1 MERMNNNQLSLE
13 AKKSLQQIKELD
25 HINKKIAFYAER
37 GSDWNHYS
45 NIINELI
52 NVHNIDVYYIT
63 SDHTDSILTK
73 RTKNI
78 YPYYMG
84 YDEIRT
90 EFLQTL
96 QFKVFVTTMPDL
108 GKFNFTRSPY
118 DVHYVY
124 IFSTLISAHMGY
136 MHDAFDY
143 YDSILCLGPHQLD
156 EIKASEQYYGLKQK
170 TIIECGYGHL
180 ENILD
185 ALKQKPKTLPAQK
198 EHMRVVVAPTY
209 GQHSLLEID
218 NGELCCNLLD
228 ILAKANIAVTLRPHW
243 MTVNNNPSLISK
255 ITERQKKYKT
265 FNIEKNL
272 SSISSLIDSDVLIS
286 DLSGVALEYAFGF
299 LKPVVYIDVPIRVR
313 NADFN
318 AINLP
323 AFEVEMRS
331 KTGNIVSPKKL
342 TDIPNI
348 IKNLSNDDSFR
359 KSCATL
365 RKKSVFN
372 IGTSGSVGANYLF
385 NLIQRDDISPQKKNL
400 VKPTTL
406 LSANQA
412 SITYP
417 NGVIGMQA
425 SDFEIHSGEITVL
438 IGPSGAG
445 KSTMLRA
452 LNGLVPLSTGSIS
465 TKDHGRLSNNKS
477 WRSHQKQTAM
487 IFQQHQLIERQS
499 ALHNVLLGRIPHN
512 SNFQCFIP
520 WSNKDKL
527 IALKALDRVGLL
539 SKSLERVSNL
549 SGGEMQRV
557 GIARALTQEPTVIL
571 ADEPVAS
578 LDPAISV
585 KILSLLNDIC
595 IEKSITAIV
604 SLHQVDLAKKFA
616 NRLLGISG
624 GKIIFDGKAEDLTF
638 EILRDLYGESYRD
651 HSEPQVVKED
661 IILG

>member
-1 MERMNNNQLSLE
+1 MMNNNELSLE
-13 AKKSLQQIKELD
+13 AEKSLQQIKELD

-45 NIINELI
+45 NIINDLI
-52 NVHNIDVYYIT
+52 NIHNIDIYYIT

-73 RTKNI
+73 STKNI
-78 YPYYMG
+78 YPYYIG
-84 YDEIRT
+84 YDEVRT

-96 QFKVFVTTMPDL
+96 RFKIFVTTMPDL

-124 IFSTLISAHMGY
+124 VFSTLISTHMGY
-136 MHDAFDY
+136 IQDAFDY
-143 YDSILCLGPHQLD
+143 YDSILCLGPHQIN

-180 ENILD
+180 DNILD
-185 ALKQKPKTLPAQK
+185 TLKQEPKTLQAQK
-198 EHMRVVVAPTY
+198 EDISVVIAPTY

-243 MTVNNNPSLISK
+243 MSINNNPSLISK
-255 ITERQKKYKT
+255 ITERQKKYKA
-265 FNIEKNL
+265 FNIEKDL

-299 LKPVVYIDVPIRVR
+299 LKPVVYIDIPIRVR

-318 AINLP
+318 AIKLP
-323 AFEVEMRS
+323 AFEVEMQS
-331 KTGNIVSPKKL
+331 KTGKVVSPEKL

-348 IKNLSNDDSFR
+348 IHKLNKDDTFR
-359 KSCATL
+359 NNCVEL

-372 IGTSGSVGANYLF
+372 IGISGSVGANYLF
-385 NLIQRDDISPQKKNL
+385 DLIQRDDIVPQKQNL
-400 VKPTTL
+400 VKPITL
-406 LSANQA
+406 LSAKQA
-412 SITYP
+412 SVTYP

-425 SDFEIHSGEITVL
+425 SDFEIHSGELTVL

-445 KSTMLRA
+445 KSTMLRT

-465 TKDHGRLSNNKS
+465 TNEHGHLSDKES
-477 WRSHQKQTAM
+477 WRSHQRRTAM
-487 IFQQHQLIERQS
+487 IFQQHQLIGRQS
-499 ALHNVLLGRIPHN
+499 ALHNVLLGRVPHHGN
-512 SNFQCFIP
+512 LQCLMP
-520 WSNKDKL
+520 WSKNDKL
-527 IALKALDRVGLL
+527 IALEALDRVGLL
-539 SKSLERVSNL
+539 GKSLERVSNL

-585 KILSLLNDIC
+585 KILSLLDDIC

-616 NRLLGISG
+616 NRLLGISC
-624 GKIIFDGKAEDLTF
+624 GKIIFDGKAENLTF
-638 EILRDLYGESYRD
+638 EILRDLYGENYRD
-651 HSEPQVVKED
+651 HSEIQVVNENFM
-661 IILG
+661 

>member
-1 MERMNNNQLSLE
+1 MNNHQLSLE
-13 AKKSLQQIKELD
+13 AEKSLQQIKTLD
-25 HINKKIAFYAER
+25 QIDKKIAFYAER

-52 NVHNIDVYYIT
+52 NIHNIEVYYIT
-63 SDHTDSILTK
+63 SDHTDSILTNK
-73 RTKNI
+73 DKNI
-78 YPYYMG
+78 FPYYIG
-84 YDEIRT
+84 YDKART
-90 EFLQTL
+90 VFFQTL
-96 QFKVFVTTMPDL
+96 QFKVFVTTTPDL

-118 DVHYVY
+118 DVHYAYV
-124 IFSTLISAHMGY
+124 FSTLISAHMGY

-143 YDSILCLGPHQLD
+143 YDSILCLGPHQHNEL
-156 EIKASEQYYGLKQK
+156 KAIEQHYGLKQK
-170 TIIECGYGHL
+170 EIIECGYGHL

-185 ALKQKPKTLPAQK
+185 AFEQEPKNLKTKKRDM
-198 EHMRVVVAPTY
+198 HVVIAPTY

-218 NGELCCNLLD
+218 NGEFCCNLLN
-228 ILAKANIAVTLRPHW
+228 ILAEANIAVTLRPHW
-243 MTVNNNPSLISK
+243 MTINNNPSLISK
-255 ITERQKKYKT
+255 ITERQKRYKT
-265 FNIEKNL
+265 FNIEKDL

-331 KTGNIVSPKKL
+331 KTGNIVSPEKL

-348 IKNLSNDDSFR
+348 IKNLSSDDSFR
-359 KSCATL
+359 KSCAAL

-372 IGTSGSVGANYLF
+372 IGISGSVGANYLF
-385 NLIQRDDISPQKKNL
+385 DLIQQDDIPPQKKNL

-406 LSANQA
+406 LSTNQA
-412 SITYP
+412 SVTYP

-425 SDFEIHSGEITVL
+425 SDFEIHSGELTVL

-452 LNGLVPLSTGSIS
+452 LNGLIPLSTGSIS
-465 TKDHGRLSNNKS
+465 TKDHGRLSDNKS
-477 WRSHQKQTAM
+477 WRSHQRRTAM
-487 IFQQHQLIERQS
+487 IFQQHQLIGRQS

-527 IALKALDRVGLL
+527 IALEALDRVGLL

-578 LDPAISV
+578 LDPAISMKV
-585 KILSLLNDIC
+585 LSLLNDIC

-624 GKIIFDGKAEDLTF
+624 GKIIFDGKAKDLTF
-638 EILRDLYGESYRD
+638 EILRNLYGENYHD
-651 HSEPQVVKED
+651 HSGLQVVKNQV
-661 IILG
+661 

>member
-1 MERMNNNQLSLE
+1 MNNNQLSLE
-13 AKKSLQQIKELD
+13 AEKSLKQIKELD

-52 NVHNIDVYYIT
+52 NVHNMEIYYIT
-63 SDHTDSILTK
+63 SDHTDPILTK
-73 RTKNI
+73 RKKNI
-78 YPYYMG
+78 YPYYIG
-84 YDEIRT
+84 YDQTRT

-108 GKFNFTRSPY
+108 GKFNFTRSPH

-124 IFSTLISAHMGY
+124 VFSTLISAHMGY

-143 YDSILCLGPHQLD
+143 YDSIFCLGPHQVN
-156 EIKASEQYYGLKQK
+156 EIKASEQYYGLKHK
-170 TIIECGYGHL
+170 KIIECGYGHL

-185 ALKQKPKTLPAQK
+185 ALKEKPKKLPEQK
-198 EHMRVVVAPTY
+198 ECIRAVIAPTY

-218 NGELCCNLLD
+218 NGELCCNILD
-228 ILAKANIAVTLRPHW
+228 ILANANIEVTLRPHW
-243 MTVNNNPSLISK
+243 MTINNNPTLISK
-255 ITERQKKYKT
+255 IAERQKGYKT
-265 FNIEKNL
+265 FKIEKDL
-272 SSISSLIDSDVLIS
+272 SSINSLVDSDVLIS

-299 LKPVVYIDVPIRVR
+299 LKPVVYIDIPIRVR
-313 NADFN
+313 NAEFN

-323 AFEVEMRS
+323 AFEMEMRS
-331 KTGNIVSPKKL
+331 KTGNIVNLKKL

-348 IKNLSNDDSFR
+348 IKNLSNNDSFR
-359 KSCATL
+359 KNCAAL
-365 RKKSVFN
+365 RKNSVFN

-385 NLIQRDDISPQKKNL
+385 NLIHREDTSVEKKNL
-400 VKPTTL
+400 AKPTTL
-406 LSANQA
+406 LSVNQA
-412 SITYP
+412 SVTYP

-425 SDFEIHSGEITVL
+425 SDFVIHSGELTVL

-445 KSTMLRA
+445 KSTLLKA
-452 LNGLVPLSTGSIS
+452 LNGLVSLSTGSIS
-465 TKDHGRLSNNKS
+465 TKDHGRLSDNKS
-477 WRSHQKQTAM
+477 WRSHQKRTAM

-527 IALKALDRVGLL
+527 IALEALDRVGLL
-539 SKSLERVSNL
+539 SKSLERVSYL

-585 KILSLLNDIC
+585 KILSLLKDIC

-624 GKIIFDGKAEDLTF
+624 GKIIFDGKSEDLTF
-638 EILRDLYGESYRD
+638 EILRDLYGENYRN
-651 HSEPQVVKED
+651 HSNPQVKK
-661 IILG
+661 LPLS

>member
-1 MERMNNNQLSLE
+1 MNNNQLSLE
-13 AKKSLQQIKELD
+13 AEKSLQQIKELD

-52 NVHNIDVYYIT
+52 NVHNIDIYYIT

-78 YPYYMG
+78 YPYYIG

-96 QFKVFVTTMPDL
+96 QFKIFVTTMPDL
-108 GKFNFTRSPY
+108 GKFNFTRSAY

-124 IFSTLISAHMGY
+124 VFSTLISAHMGY

-143 YDSILCLGPHQLD
+143 YDSIFCLGPHQLN
-156 EIKASEQYYGLKQK
+156 EIKAAEQYYGLKQK

-185 ALKQKPKTLPAQK
+185 TLKQEPKTLPAQK
-198 EHMRVVVAPTY
+198 ERIHIVIAPTY

-255 ITERQKKYKT
+255 ITERQKRYKT
-265 FNIEKNL
+265 FNIEKDL

-299 LKPVVYIDVPIRVR
+299 LKPVVYIDVPIRSR
-313 NADFN
+313 NADYN

-331 KTGNIVSPKKL
+331 KTGKIVSPEKL
-342 TDIPNI
+342 ADIPNI
-348 IKNLSNDDSFR
+348 ITNLNIDDSFQ
-359 KSCATL
+359 KNITKL

-372 IGTSGSVGANYLF
+372 LGTSGSVGANYLF
-385 NLIQRDDISPQKKNL
+385 DLIQRDDISPHKKNL
-400 VKPTTL
+400 VKPITL
-406 LSANQA
+406 LSTNQA
-412 SITYP
+412 SVTYP

-425 SDFEIHSGEITVL
+425 SDFEIYDGELTVL

-445 KSTMLRA
+445 KSTMLRV
-452 LNGLVPLSTGSIS
+452 LNGLVTLSTGSIS
-465 TKDHGRLSNNKS
+465 TKEHGHLSDKKS
-477 WRSHQKQTAM
+477 WRSHQRRTAM
-487 IFQQHQLIERQS
+487 IFQQHQLIGRQS
-499 ALHNVLLGRIPHN
+499 ALHNALLGRIPHHGN
-512 SNFQCFIP
+512 LQCLMP
-520 WSNKDKL
+520 WSKKDKL
-527 IALKALDRVGLL
+527 IALEALDRVGLL
-539 SKSLERVSNL
+539 RKSLERVSNL

-638 EILRDLYGESYRD
+638 EILRDLYGENYRD
-651 HSEPQVVKED
+651 HSEPQVVNEN
-661 IILG
+661 LM

>member
-1 MERMNNNQLSLE
+1 MNNNQLSLE
-13 AKKSLQQIKELD
+13 AEKSLQQIKELD

-52 NVHNIDVYYIT
+52 NIHNIDVYYIT
-63 SDHTDSILTK
+63 SDHTDPILTNK
-73 RTKNI
+73 NKNI
-78 YPYYMG
+78 FPYYIG
-84 YDEIRT
+84 YDKVRT
-90 EFLQTL
+90 VFFQTL
-96 QFKVFVTTMPDL
+96 QFKVFVTTTPDL

-118 DVHYVY
+118 DVHYAYV
-124 IFSTLISAHMGY
+124 FSTLISAHMGY

-143 YDSILCLGPHQLD
+143 YDSILCLGPHQHNEL
-156 EIKASEQYYGLKQK
+156 KAIEQHYGLKQK
-170 TIIECGYGHL
+170 EIIECGYGHL

-185 ALKQKPKTLPAQK
+185 AFEQEPKNLKTKKRDM
-198 EHMRVVVAPTY
+198 HVVIAPTY

-218 NGELCCNLLD
+218 NGEFCCNLLN

-243 MTVNNNPSLISK
+243 MTINNNPSLISK
-255 ITERQKKYKT
+255 ITERQKRYKT
-265 FNIEKNL
+265 FNIEKDL

-286 DLSGVALEYAFGF
+286 DFSGVALEYAFGF

-313 NADFN
+313 NEDFN

-331 KTGNIVSPKKL
+331 KTGNIVSPEKL

-359 KSCATL
+359 KSCAAL

-385 NLIQRDDISPQKKNL
+385 DLIQRDDISPQKKNL
-400 VKPTTL
+400 VKPITL
-406 LSANQA
+406 LSSNQA
-412 SITYP
+412 SVTYP

-425 SDFEIHSGEITVL
+425 SDFEIYSGELTVL

-465 TKDHGRLSNNKS
+465 TKDHGRLSDNKS
-477 WRSHQKQTAM
+477 WRSHQRRTAM
-487 IFQQHQLIERQS
+487 IFQQHQLIGRQS
-499 ALHNVLLGRIPHN
+499 ALHNALLGRIPHHGN
-512 SNFQCFIP
+512 LQCLMP
-520 WSNKDKL
+520 WSKKDKL
-527 IALKALDRVGLL
+527 IALEALDRVGLL

-624 GKIIFDGKAEDLTF
+624 GKIIFDGKAKDLTF
-638 EILRDLYGESYRD
+638 EILRDLYGENYRD
-651 HSEPQVVKED
+651 HSRPQVVKNQV
-661 IILG
+661 